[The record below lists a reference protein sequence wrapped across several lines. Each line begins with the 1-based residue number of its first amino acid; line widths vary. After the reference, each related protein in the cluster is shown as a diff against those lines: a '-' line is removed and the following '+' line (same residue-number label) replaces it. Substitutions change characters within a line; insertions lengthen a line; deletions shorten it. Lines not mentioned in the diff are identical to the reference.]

1 VIERCDGCAWWT
13 PFDADIQPG
22 ALASHLVATAERLG
36 FPNVQVLRSAL
47 SLPPLGMCR
56 LFECHEGDQ
65 VESESKLAVMR
76 TGTGEASIATQA
88 DFGCVQ
94 WKARA

>member
-1 VIERCDGCAWWT
+1 MERCDACAWWT
-13 PFDADIQPG
+13 PFDADVQPG
-22 ALASHLVATAERLG
+22 AMAASLMATADRLG
-36 FPNVQVLRSAL
+36 FPNVAVLRSAL
-47 SLPPLGMCR
+47 NLPQLGVCR

-65 VESESKLAVMR
+65 VEPESKLAVMR
-76 TGTGEASIATQA
+76 TGNGEASIATQA

>member
-1 VIERCDGCAWWT
+1 MA
-13 PFDADIQPG
+13 
-22 ALASHLVATAERLG
+22 ALRASLNL
-36 FPNVQVLRSAL
+36 PKL
-47 SLPPLGMCR
+47 STCR

-65 VESESKLAVMR
+65 VEPESKLAVMR

-94 WKARA
+94 WKARG

>member
-1 VIERCDGCAWWT
+1 MIERCDGCAWWKA
-13 PFDADIQPG
+13 FDDDVQPEAILG
-22 ALASHLVATAERLG
+22 GVAQAAAVLGLDASSLRTALNLPKLG
-36 FPNVQVLRSAL
+36 V
-47 SLPPLGMCR
+47 CR
-56 LFECHEGDQ
+56 LFECSLGDQ
-65 VESESKLAVMR
+65 LEPESKLAVMR